1 VDNIILVENGFVTD
15 TGSLEQIRLRRP
27 DMFKWSGDDKAKSD
41 SDPVEDENS
50 AGLQVAGPRDL
61 KSVPPVQQ
69 NQIASGEKKAGFSRQ
84 KGNWS
89 VYVYYGKKTGKL
101 SLLVWALST
110 LIGGISNAYSSES
123 ILPQWNF

>member
-1 VDNIILVENGFVTD
+1 
-15 TGSLEQIRLRRP
+15 
-27 DMFKWSGDDKAKSD
+27 MFHQQRQFLSDKWSDNEKAKSN

-50 AGLQVAGPRDL
+50 AGL
-61 KSVPPVQQ
+61 PVQQ
-69 NQIASGEKKAGFSRQ
+69 NQIAAGEKKAGFSRQ

-89 VYVYYGKKTGKL
+89 VYAYYGKKTGKL

-123 ILPQWNF
+123 ILPHWNF